1 MHSTNTAIEL
11 RKSAEAHLS
20 KLPTDEICL
29 PALDSSRLVHEL
41 QVHQIELEMQNNA
54 LLQSRVELEAALAGY
69 TDLYDFAPVGYFTL
83 SRRCIISQLN
93 LAGARL
99 LSQERDQLCGRHFAD
114 FVEPASRPA
123 FAELL
128 NKAVSGHSRESCEL
142 TLLTG
147 GQPAIARFVHIDAEL
162 AADHENLR
170 LVAVDITATKLA
182 QEKLAQLS
190 LAVEQTTQTVV
201 ITDLE
206 GRIEY
211 ANAAFTVTSGY
222 PVAEALGRNPRFL
235 HSQQTPRE
243 TYVDMWRT
251 LATGQ
256 TWRGEFINR
265 RKNGEIYVES
275 AIISPMH
282 QADGRVSHYVAI
294 KEDIS
299 ENKLMMGELKQ
310 HREHLEELVAQRTAE
325 IALLNRQL
333 GEQIDETKAASRVKS
348 EFLANM
354 SHEIR
359 TPMNGVI
366 GMSDLLLDTR
376 LTDEQRQFA
385 EIIRKS
391 SASLLTLLN
400 DILDLSKI
408 EANKLDL
415 EKLDFNLR
423 ITIEDIA
430 EMAAITAQDKGL
442 EIAAFMEPDVPTLL
456 TGDPGRLRQAM
467 INLTG
472 NAVKFTPKGQVIIRV
487 SRVLEDDRSVTLRF
501 TVSDTGIGIPPNRI
515 EALFSPFVQAD
526 SSTTRKYG
534 GSGLGL
540 AITRQLAELMGGRA
554 GCKSEEGKGSSFWF
568 TAVFEKQQEA
578 PEVQTDIFADIS
590 GVKVLVVD
598 DNAVSRLL
606 AMTLLADWKC
616 RAVEARDG
624 HSALAAISKALREKD
639 PFQIILLDM
648 MMPGMDGEELGRQIK
663 ETRALSQTRII
674 MMTSVGKRGEASRL
688 AHLKFDG
695 YFTKPIRRSHLH
707 DAIALAMSPERSI
720 GDVSPERIITR
731 HTIAESRKTVMN
743 ILVAEDNPTSQTVVL
758 ALLTKLGYHAD
769 VVDSGSKA
777 INALKHAFYD
787 LVLMDCQMP
796 EMDGYEATRLIR
808 RRDTGVLQPD
818 IPIIAVTA
826 HALTDDRSKYLDAGM
841 NDYLAK
847 PVQLKT
853 LAEILS
859 RWLTNTNARGA
870 TPDKSGHPLKIR
882 LPEQSGIIFNEEGMR
897 ERLMEDAELA
907 GAVIDGFLKDMP
919 GQINI
924 LKIYLEQGDIAGTR
938 RQAHTIKGAAA
949 NTGAA
954 SLERAA
960 AKIEEAAGKKN
971 LKEAA
976 LLFPRLG
983 EQFDLYKTALDK
995 SQWINHRA
1003 AGGRDMK

>member
-1 MHSTNTAIEL
+1 
-11 RKSAEAHLS
+11 
-20 KLPTDEICL
+20 
-29 PALDSSRLVHEL
+29 
-41 QVHQIELEMQNNA
+41 
-54 LLQSRVELEAALAGY
+54 
-69 TDLYDFAPVGYFTL
+69 
-83 SRRCIISQLN
+83 
-93 LAGARL
+93 
-99 LSQERDQLCGRHFAD
+99 
-114 FVEPASRPA
+114 
-123 FAELL
+123 
-128 NKAVSGHSRESCEL
+128 
-142 TLLTG
+142 
-147 GQPAIARFVHIDAEL
+147 
-162 AADHENLR
+162 
-170 LVAVDITATKLA
+170 
-182 QEKLAQLS
+182 
-190 LAVEQTTQTVV
+190 
-201 ITDLE
+201 
-206 GRIEY
+206 
-211 ANAAFTVTSGY
+211 
-222 PVAEALGRNPRFL
+222 
-235 HSQQTPRE
+235 
-243 TYVDMWRT
+243 
-251 LATGQ
+251 
-256 TWRGEFINR
+256 
-265 RKNGEIYVES
+265 
-275 AIISPMH
+275 
-282 QADGRVSHYVAI
+282 
-294 KEDIS
+294 
-299 ENKLMMGELKQ
+299 
-310 HREHLEELVAQRTAE
+310 
-325 IALLNRQL
+325 
-333 GEQIDETKAASRVKS
+333 
-348 EFLANM
+348 
-354 SHEIR
+354 
-359 TPMNGVI
+359 
-366 GMSDLLLDTR
+366 
-376 LTDEQRQFA
+376 
-385 EIIRKS
+385 
-391 SASLLTLLN
+391 
-400 DILDLSKI
+400 
-408 EANKLDL
+408 
-415 EKLDFNLR
+415 
-423 ITIEDIA
+423 
-430 EMAAITAQDKGL
+430 
-442 EIAAFMEPDVPTLL
+442 
-456 TGDPGRLRQAM
+456 
-467 INLTG
+467 
-472 NAVKFTPKGQVIIRV
+472 
-487 SRVLEDDRSVTLRF
+487 
-501 TVSDTGIGIPPNRI
+501 
-515 EALFSPFVQAD
+515 
-526 SSTTRKYG
+526 
-534 GSGLGL
+534 
-540 AITRQLAELMGGRA
+540 
-554 GCKSEEGKGSSFWF
+554 
-568 TAVFEKQQEA
+568 
-578 PEVQTDIFADIS
+578 
-590 GVKVLVVD
+590 
-598 DNAVSRLL
+598 
-606 AMTLLADWKC
+606 LADWKC